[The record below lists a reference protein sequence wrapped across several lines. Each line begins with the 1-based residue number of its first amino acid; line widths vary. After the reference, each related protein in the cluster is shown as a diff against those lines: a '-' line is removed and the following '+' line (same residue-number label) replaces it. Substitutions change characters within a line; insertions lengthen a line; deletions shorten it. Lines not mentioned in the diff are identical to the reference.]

1 MVKFTIKL
9 INKIKYAIYKFKQY
23 VYIKTN
29 KDIIHN
35 IDADNYLKNEQINLL
50 FSESEIAQ
58 ENKMRL
64 LEEEPWRF

>member
-9 INKIKYAIYKFKQY
+9 INKIKYVIYKFKQY

>member
-1 MVKFTIKL
+1 MIKFTIKL
-9 INKIKYAIYKFKQY
+9 INKIKYVIYKFKQY
-23 VYIKTN
+23 VYTKTN

-50 FSESEIAQ
+50 FSENEIAQ

>member
-1 MVKFTIKL
+1 MIKFTIKL
-9 INKIKYAIYKFKQY
+9 INKIKYVIYKFKQY
-23 VYIKTN
+23 VYTKTN